1 MLTDEDLEESCDR
14 LKIPLVGIFSKDL
27 LPKHCIP
34 GGYIINLQ
42 NHDEGH
48 GSHWVALAVRAD
60 SALYFDSFGMPP
72 PLQVIRFVRDDYT
85 LVYNKQDIQNIDS
98 GVCGSYCLA
107 FLYYI
112 LVRDGS
118 LRLFQHLFSP
128 DPRKN
133 RGILQDILAP
143 L

>member
-27 LPKHCIP
+27 LPKQCIP

-42 NHDEGH
+42 NHDAGH
-48 GSHWVALAVRAD
+48 GTHWTCLAVRGD

-112 LVRDGS
+112 LVRNGS
-118 LRLFQHLFSP
+118 LRLFQHLFST
-128 DPRKN
+128 DVRKN
-133 RGILQDILAP
+133 RTILQEIIAP